1 MCTPGACDNALT
13 RWSTVTGQEGEVLVV
28 RDLWAG
34 ADVQWAGPETTRK
47 GVRLRPGERAVV
59 TDAGRHHV
67 TSFGSLY
74 SPAWARPPRLGRV
87 VRIRL
92 ASGDEVMVP
101 REHLEL
107 VPPDHPLTPEPD
119 GTQAAWWLEQLDPWG
134 EKGLPVS
141 SLVPA
146 NLAAVCQLLHPWWGS
161 GPEPISWRAAAAQLG
176 FASVTDFDSS
186 REMFSIPAAQEAGL
200 SASCGELDAGVASA
214 LVDLL
219 AEATTTPDDVFVAV
233 WDGWGDV
240 PVQRFPGAAHLD
252 TEGRGHFL
260 LRGPLTGVLS
270 SVAASNNDRPAAGLW
285 WPADRAWFVAT
296 EIDFEWTF
304 VSGDPTLMEGL
315 RADERLEV
323 ASTSF
328 DAPANRAAEPS

>member
-1 MCTPGACDNALT
+1 
-13 RWSTVTGQEGEVLVV
+13 LVV

-34 ADVQWAGPETTRK
+34 ADVRWAGPETTRK

-74 SPAWARPPRLGRV
+74 SPAGTRPPRPGRG

-92 ASGDEVMVP
+92 ASGDEVTVP
-101 REHLEL
+101 RKHLEL
-107 VPPDHPLTPEPD
+107 IPPDHPLTPEPD
-119 GTQAAWWLEQLDPWG
+119 GTQAAWWLEQLAPWG
-134 EKGLPVS
+134 EQGLPVS

-146 NLAAVCQLLHPWWGS
+146 SLAAVCQVLHPWWGS
-161 GPEPISWRAAAAQLG
+161 GPEPISWRAAASQLG
-176 FASVTDFDSS
+176 FASVTDFDRS
-186 REMFSIPAAQEAGL
+186 REVFSIPAAQEAGL

-214 LVDLL
+214 FVDLL
-219 AEATTTPDDVFVAV
+219 TDATTTPDNVFVAV

-240 PVQRFPGAAHLD
+240 PAQRFPGAAHLD

-270 SVAASNNDRPAAGLW
+270 SVAASNIDRPAAGLW

-304 VSGDPTLMEGL
+304 VAGTQTLMQSML
-315 RADERLEV
+315 DDERLEV

-328 DAPANRAAEPS
+328 DAPANRAFEPT

>member
-1 MCTPGACDNALT
+1 MSSGPVLRQLARAC
-13 RWSTVTGQEGEVLVV
+13 G
-28 RDLWAG
+28 
-34 ADVQWAGPETTRK
+34 
-47 GVRLRPGERAVV
+47 LRPRERAVV
-59 TDAGRHHV
+59 TDAGRRHV

-74 SPAWARPPRLGRV
+74 SPAGTRPPRLGLG

-101 REHLEL
+101 RKHLEL